1 MTAADRDTAGV
12 IAPPPLLFLG
22 MLLLA
27 VGAERLWRPFP
38 TGLPRAARLALA
50 LLLLAP
56 ALALLLGAL
65 RRFRAA
71 RTPPEPWKP
80 TTAIV
85 AEGVYRVTRNPMY
98 LGMLLTYLALAAA
111 LDSGLALLLAPALV
125 ALVGAG
131 VIAREE
137 RYLEARF
144 GDVYRA
150 YCARV
155 RRWL

>member
-1 MTAADRDTAGV
+1 MAATDRDTAGV

-27 VGAERLWRPFP
+27 LGAERLWRAFP
-38 TGLPRAARLALA
+38 TGLPRAARFAVA

-56 ALALLLGAL
+56 AVALLLGAL

-80 TTAIV
+80 TKAIV
-85 AEGVYRVTRNPMY
+85 ADGVYRVTRNPMY
-98 LGMLLTYLALAAA
+98 LGMLLTYLALAVA

-144 GDVYRA
+144 GDEYRA
-150 YCARV
+150 YRARV